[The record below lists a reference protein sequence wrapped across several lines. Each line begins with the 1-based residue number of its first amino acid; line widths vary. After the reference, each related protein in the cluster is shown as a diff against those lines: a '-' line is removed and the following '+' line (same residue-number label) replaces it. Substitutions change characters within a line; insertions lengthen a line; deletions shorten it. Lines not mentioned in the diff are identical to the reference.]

1 MLLHQSVLY
10 ILSYW
15 VIIFFKEFQDLWPQ
29 LDLILDEGTLDS
41 DRSGSTVLDLS
52 ENGVYRVIRQGWLVY
67 SWLVCCKSKLLFSF
81 HHHILLS
88 KRLIFTALTSNAFT
102 NCLTCTEY
110 SELNRTIY
118 DIYEE
123 GLHCLAAVTSNRR
136 YIQAVSHDIG
146 NGERESTLW

>member
-67 SWLVCCKSKLLFSF
+67 S
-81 HHHILLS
+81 
-88 KRLIFTALTSNAFT
+88 
-102 NCLTCTEY
+102 
-110 SELNRTIY
+110 
-118 DIYEE
+118 
-123 GLHCLAAVTSNRR
+123 
-136 YIQAVSHDIG
+136 
-146 NGERESTLW
+146 